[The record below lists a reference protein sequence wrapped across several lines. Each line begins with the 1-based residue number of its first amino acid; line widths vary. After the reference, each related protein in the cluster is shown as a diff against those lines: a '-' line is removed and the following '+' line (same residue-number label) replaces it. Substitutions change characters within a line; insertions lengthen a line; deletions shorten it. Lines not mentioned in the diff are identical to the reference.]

1 MHSARR
7 RPVLRW
13 TLLFACALVF
23 LGHVCA
29 IPLADAHD
37 DGDEAIHA
45 ASCDAVKPQPAQLVP
60 VVVAAAVPVEPWLES
75 IGGSAPS
82 NREQPVLHRPPR
94 FLLYASLL
102 I

>member
-7 RPVLRW
+7 QTGLRW
-13 TLLFACALVF
+13 TLLLACVLVF
-23 LGHVCA
+23 VGHVCA
-29 IPLADAHD
+29 IPAADAHD

-45 ASCDAVKPQPAQLVP
+45 ASCDAVKLQSTPLVP
-60 VVVAAAVPVEPWLES
+60 VVVAAVRVEPWLPS
-75 IGGSAPS
+75 IGDLPPS
-82 NREQPVLHRPPR
+82 NREHPVLHRPPR

>member
-1 MHSARR
+1 MHFTRR
-7 RPVLRW
+7 QTGLRW

-29 IPLADAHD
+29 MPVADAHD

-45 ASCDAVKPQPAQLVP
+45 ASCDAVKPQSAELVP
-60 VVVAAAVPVEPWLES
+60 VVVAAVPIEPWLPS
-75 IGGSAPS
+75 IGDPAPS
-82 NREQPVLHRPPR
+82 NREHPVLHRPPR